1 MHTFDYIEVEA
12 REVVVPGGP
21 SGTEPNEM
29 VLTEITEWC

>member
-21 SGTEPNEM
+21 TETWWRP
-29 VLTEITEWC
+29 TP

>member
-21 SGTEPNEM
+21 TETWWRPKP
-29 VLTEITEWC
+29 